1 MNLPGLLVVVVV
13 LLLML
18 LMPEPPQVL
27 LPPVLP
33 QVLVLPV
40 QFILCHYCL
49 GRGGINGRSELLL
62 PLKLLGF

>member
-1 MNLPGLLVVVVV
+1 MLVVVVV
-13 LLLML
+13 VALML
-18 LMPEPPQVL
+18 LMPVLPHVL

-40 QFILCHYCL
+40 QFLLCHYC
-49 GRGGINGRSELLL
+49 GGGGVNGRSELLL